1 MIIFARL
8 TTWEANCELDT
19 IQRMQQNNVKKSG
32 VYDLINYPKN
42 VSQIFSPCSGNKQ

>member
-19 IQRMQQNNVKKSG
+19 IQRMQQNNVKIIWS
-32 VYDLINYPKN
+32 L
-42 VSQIFSPCSGNKQ
+42 

>member
-19 IQRMQQNNVKKSG
+19 IQRMQQNNVKKN
-32 VYDLINYPKN
+32 LEFMI
-42 VSQIFSPCSGNKQ
+42 